1 MHRCPA
7 LIASPKR
14 RPVRRAVAIAILLAA
29 GLPAPAAA
37 QTAGPGGI
45 NFWNSPVDGN
55 WFDSLAWNGILP
67 SQGGVP
73 DSTQTAHIS
82 FPVTVTLGQRG
93 EAHHL
98 SIGQPGVVLRIRPDP
113 GYPFSNHLVTHGT
126 QIDNNGLVEIG
137 GISATQNSA
146 LILNNHTT
154 AAGTGRI
161 RLAEDTRTA
170 SLSPNNNLGWLLVNG
185 AGHTIEGTGS
195 LSVRLHNDG
204 LVHANVPG
212 RTLLVNAAHAVTNN
226 ATFRVSGGATLNIG
240 QSNGAIAFEQSSA
253 GRILVEAG
261 STLLLNNAGNDGI
274 RGGEITTVGSGQAL
288 MQSQGTRI
296 EGVTLTTGSR
306 LGFIGNA
313 GIFIGPT
320 GLTNHGLI
328 ATGPSGF
335 VASRFGESTTLRGSG
350 RLQLEGGVLA
360 ALSGGGGY
368 AMVNAAGHTI
378 GGVGTI
384 ALALTNRGTLLAD
397 RNGASTGATEL
408 RLQTSPQAN
417 EGLMAASGGGVLF
430 LSETALNQTANGV
443 LEARDG
449 SAVLLSG
456 STVAA
461 AVMGGTL
468 RTQGNGVIAA
478 NGGNDRLVDLRIDT
492 GARVLVPCSRTL
504 DLAGTITSD
513 GTIIVDNNGCGPNF
527 ANLRATT
534 NTTLAGNGAVR
545 LLANAAG
552 APVRL
557 VGQGGRLTLGPAQAL
572 TGTGRAQGAVTLRG
586 LLSLDRP
593 FAPTGD
599 IGLLT
604 LESGADLRLAAS
616 TVFDLDIASATA
628 FDRIDGSGAI
638 TLDGTLAV
646 TLSPGYVPTVGTAF
660 EFAVGSSVSGR
671 PHTIVLPAAITADAR
686 VEVLA
691 DRARLSITQP
701 MFADGFE

>member
-1 MHRCPA
+1 MR
-7 LIASPKR
+7 R
-14 RPVRRAVAIAILLAA
+14 RPTLASRFPLRPTALAA
-29 GLPAPAAA
+29 ALALATLPAPAAA

-45 NFWNSPVDGN
+45 NFWNSPVDGT
-55 WFDSLAWNGILP
+55 WFDSLAWNGVLP

-93 EAHHL
+93 ECHHL
-98 SIGQPGVVLRIRPDP
+98 SLGQAGVVLRIRQDA
-113 GYPFSNHLVTHGT
+113 GYPFSNHLVMHGT
-126 QIDNNGLVEIG
+126 QLDNNGLLDIG
-137 GISATQNSA
+137 LAGATQSSA
-146 LILNNHTT
+146 LIINNHTT
-154 AAGTGRI
+154 AAGSGRI
-161 RLAEDTRTA
+161 RLAEDTRPA
-170 SLSPNNNLGWLLVNG
+170 SITPNNNLGWLLVNG
-185 AGHTIEGTGS
+185 AGHTIEGNGDLT
-195 LSVRLHNDG
+195 VRLHNDG
-204 LVHANVPG
+204 LVHANVAG
-212 RTLLVNAAHAVTNN
+212 RTLRVNGGHTVTNN
-226 ATFRVSGGATLNIG
+226 ATFRISNGATLNIS
-240 QSNGAIAFEQSSA
+240 QANGALAFEQSSA

-274 RGGEITTVGSGQAL
+274 RGGEITTTGSGQAL
-288 MQSQGTRI
+288 VQSQGTRI
-296 EGVTLTTGSR
+296 EGVTLTAGSR

-313 GIFIGPT
+313 GMFIGPT
-320 GLTNHGLI
+320 GMTNNGLI

-335 VASRFGESTTLRGSG
+335 VASRFGETTTLRGSG

-378 GGVGTI
+378 GGVGTV

-397 RNGASTGATEL
+397 RNGATQGATDL

-417 EGLMAASGGGVLF
+417 EGLIAATGGGTLT
-430 LSETALNQTANGV
+430 LSETPLVQTATGV

-461 AVMGGTL
+461 AVSGGML

-478 NGGNDRLVDLRIDT
+478 NGSNDRLADLRIDT
-492 GARVLVPCSRTL
+492 GSRILVPCSRTL
-504 DLAGTITSD
+504 DVAGTVVNDGTIT
-513 GTIIVDNNGCGPNF
+513 VDNNGCGPSF

-552 APVRL
+552 ALVRL
-557 VGQGGRLTLGPAQAL
+557 VGQGGRLTLGPTQAL
-572 TGTGRAQGAVTLRG
+572 TGSGRAQGAVTIQG

-593 FAPTGD
+593 FAPAGD
-599 IGLLT
+599 IGALT
-604 LESGADLRLAAS
+604 LDTGADLRFAGS
-616 TVFDLDIASATA
+616 TVFDLDIASATE

-646 TLSPGYVPTVGTAF
+646 TLAPGYVPAVGTTF
-660 EFAVGSSVSGR
+660 EFAHGSSVTGR

-686 VEVLA
+686 IEVLA
-691 DRARLSITQP
+691 DRARLSISGP
-701 MFADGFE
+701 MFADGFESP